1 MISYTDSADHA
12 ARTTATRAL
21 ITAFARLF
29 YLERDVRTAF
39 ETFVAPAYIQ
49 HNPGI
54 PDGRDAAIAAL
65 TPMFADPDFH
75 ADLKRVLADGD
86 YGLIHLHGYRG
97 DQRGSA
103 VMDLYLVAGGRIA
116 EHWDVI
122 QPIPQ
127 TAHND
132 HPLL

>member
-1 MISYTDSADHA
+1 MISYADSEDHA
-12 ARTTATRAL
+12 ARTAVTRAV
-21 ITAFARLF
+21 ITDFARLF
-29 YLERDVRTAF
+29 YVERHVRTAF
-39 ETFVAPAYIQ
+39 ETFVAPGYIQ

-65 TPMFADPDFH
+65 APMFSDPEFH

-86 YGLIHLHGYRG
+86 YGVIHLHGYHG
-97 DQRGSA
+97 DQRGGA
-103 VMDLYLVAGGRIA
+103 VMDLYRVADGKIV

-122 QPIPQ
+122 QPIPE